1 MSKGLKLLLGA
12 ATLWPL
18 LYTGIFAG
26 FWLSMMLRMFS
37 GQSPVAAV
45 PVSIGGMGT
54 LFGLH
59 CLTMVWMAALLVV
72 YISDLFRNPRV
83 RPEQKALW
91 AVVLFLGNI
100 IAMPVYW
107 SLYIW
112 REPPP
117 GLPSRD
123 AER

>member
-1 MSKGLKLLLGA
+1 VSKTRKILLGA

-18 LYTGIFAG
+18 LYTGIFVG
-26 FWLSMMLRMFS
+26 FWFSMMLGMSTGRM
-37 GQSPVAAV
+37 PVPAE
-45 PVSIGGMGT
+45 PFGGMRL

-59 CLTMVWMAALLVV
+59 CLTMASMVALLAV

-83 RPEQKALW
+83 RPDQKTLW

-100 IAMPVYW
+100 IAMPVYF

-112 REPPP
+112 PEPGPDVP
-117 GLPSRD
+117 AASGKV
-123 AER
+123 